1 MNKFVLA
8 VVGLAF
14 CSAVVIADA
23 PAWSDLRGSFLILKD
38 ESFAQFPRTID
49 DAEAGGYT
57 AVSSTPNDCSNG
69 GLFNGI
75 QYTKTNDYSVGLLYD
90 IGGVIAG
97 LQMLIPHNTVLNEN
111 STLRYGDIPM
121 YNNVTYNDVVYFI
134 LTTYFVNPSTICSR
148 GRTETELE
156 QDGTG
161 SGVWIQNGTSAAASV
176 QIPLSRPVAT
186 SKGWTENN
194 CFPAMGYHNFYMLD
208 QYSRTNC
215 QLMQPIFGLYNA
227 DDELHGFGLITP
239 GNIDN
244 PRFEHPPD
252 TAIKMILGSD
262 KTPQCVIDL
271 EQRIGIT
278 SLHVY
283 FIPRPYLWTCSV
295 TRTIGNYFQTAR
307 NWLSN
312 IG

>member
-14 CSAVVIADA
+14 CCAAVTADD

-38 ESFAQFPRTID
+38 ESFAQFPRTRT
-49 DAEAGGYT
+49 DADSNGWT
-57 AVSSTPNDCSNG
+57 PVSSTANDCTNG
-69 GLFNGI
+69 GLFNGV
-75 QYTKTNDYSVGLLYD
+75 QYIKTNDYSVGLLYD
-90 IGGVIAG
+90 KNGIIAG
-97 LQMLIPHNTVLNEN
+97 LQMLIPHNTVLGPNN
-111 STLRYGDIPM
+111 TVRYGDIPM
-121 YNNVTYNDVVYFI
+121 YVNTTFNGNKYFA
-134 LTTYFVNPSTICSR
+134 LTTYLQQPSTICTR
-148 GRTETELE
+148 GRTQTELE

-161 SGVWIQNGTSAAASV
+161 TGVWIQNGTSPSASV
-176 QIPLSRPVAT
+176 QIPLSRPDAT
-186 SKGWTENN
+186 ARGWTENN
-194 CFPAMGYHNFYMLD
+194 CFPAMGYHNFYMME
-208 QYSRTNC
+208 QYAQSNC
-215 QLMQPIFGLYNA
+215 DLMQPIFGLYNA

-252 TAIKMILGSD
+252 TAIKMILGD
-262 KTPQCVIDL
+262 KYPQCVIDL
-271 EQRIGIT
+271 QQRIGVT

-295 TRTIGNYFQTAR
+295 TRAIGNYLSSAR

-312 IG
+312 LG